1 MTAKFTLD
9 IGWPALL
16 SALGVSGDDLV
27 RRAGVARDLL
37 SRERPQVSAAEFA
50 RLWDAIT
57 GLIDHPHPEVVLGEA
72 MAPEAFSPPLFA
84 AYCSENLGAALKRLS
99 AYKPLVGPLRLDL
112 IETGGGIE
120 ARFAALPG
128 VDLPTGYALSEFVFL
143 VSLARRATG
152 ALVIPERVEL
162 FQPAP
167 PLREVFG
174 VPVRQ
179 GTENRIVFSAEDA
192 RRPFLSAHPG
202 MFSVFDAELQAH
214 LAALTRNEGMRTRV
228 QAVLMEMLPAGETDV
243 GTAARRLGVSARS
256 LQRRLAEEGSSFK
269 DELAALRTD
278 LARHYL
284 TGTTLSSAEISY
296 LLGYADPNSF
306 IRAFGGWTGTS
317 PEALRSGRLG

>member
-16 SALGVSGDDLV
+16 AALGVSGDDLV

-37 SRERPQVSAAEFA
+37 SRERPQVSPAEFV
-50 RLWDAIT
+50 RLWDA
-57 GLIDHPHPEVVLGEA
+57 LIAMIDQPLPEVMLGQA

-84 AYCSENLGAALKRLS
+84 AYCSADLSSALKRLS
-99 AYKPLVGPLRLDL
+99 AYKPLVGPFRLTVEDGDGRL
-112 IETGGGIE
+112 S

-128 VDLPTGYALSEFVFL
+128 VTLPPGYALTELVFL
-143 VSLARRATG
+143 LSLARRATG
-152 ALVIPERVEL
+152 HRVVPERVEL
-162 FQPAP
+162 IQRPG
-167 PLREVFG
+167 PLTEVFG

-179 GTENRIVFSAEDA
+179 GAENLIVFAAEDA
-192 RRPFLSAHPG
+192 RRPFLSARPAV
-202 MFSVFDAELQAH
+202 FSVFDADLQAR
-214 LAALTRNEGMRTRV
+214 LAALTQGKGMRARV
-228 QAVLMEMLPAGETDV
+228 QAVLMEMLPAGEADV
-243 GTAARRLGVSARS
+243 ATAARRLGVSSRS

-269 DELAALRTD
+269 DELAALRAD